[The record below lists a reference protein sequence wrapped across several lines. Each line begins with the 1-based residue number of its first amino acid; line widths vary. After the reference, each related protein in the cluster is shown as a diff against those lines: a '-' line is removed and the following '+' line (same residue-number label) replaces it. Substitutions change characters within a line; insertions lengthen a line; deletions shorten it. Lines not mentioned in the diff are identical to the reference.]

1 MKYAKAIILIIIYF
15 IMGSIPLFIIPESP
29 AFAKILPGNSVSA
42 QVTILFVLYPIVILI
57 FASIFG
63 YIMAPLALIFHKY
76 IFGRNMTYGIYQR
89 PSLETGNLKNLGKG
103 FFPGL
108 VAINIAIMLVPFLS
122 PLLLYA
128 DVFDMPIVQ
137 STFLGFIVV
146 LVFTAAISSILF
158 SGVWFLNDAG
168 IGYSNRDKIKDTE
181 KILEIRSCGGWYRDL
196 LKGYGG
202 IGAIFTYIILIA
214 NLWLSMEIGW
224 MDPIF
229 ISMLFIIIPIPI
241 YAAMAVVPTLILFEI
256 TKAHRIRYILNFAKK
271 LGITEDMVSLI

>member
-137 STFLGFIVV
+137 STFLGFIV
-146 LVFTAAISSILF
+146 
-158 SGVWFLNDAG
+158 G